1 MLTALV
7 NRRAVRHPDG
17 HPGRSP
23 EVVLLRLLT
32 FGGLALVD
40 GDAPVAGAA
49 AQRSRLALLAVLAAS
64 GSTGVTRDKLLA
76 CLWPESDTE
85 RARHA
90 LKQAVYALR
99 RDLGGEQAI
108 AGTATLLLDPAFVT
122 SDVRD
127 FDEAIARGDDTAA
140 VALRTGSFLDG
151 FHMKGSV
158 EFDRWCEEERSRL
171 DRAYGDALERL
182 ATKASAMGDHSGAV
196 RLWRRRAAGDPLS
209 GRIALSLMR
218 AHADAGDL
226 TGAVQHARVHEALVR
241 EELESRPD
249 DAVLE
254 FADRLR
260 RGQWTP
266 SPTVAPREPSVPP
279 DIAPTNG
286 AVPPAAPPPS
296 DSVSPSSGPAAPAEH
311 GSGRRKRRRALAIGV
326 AAIVVIIGAFPLIPA
341 STRTM
346 ASLAIVR
353 RSAPLSPRRI
363 VVAAFENRTGDS
375 ALAPV
380 GELAADWIARSLLE
394 ANFEVVDPR
403 TSAIAARIVASLPR
417 LLRGGD
423 PSLALARETGAG
435 TVVTGRYYLQHDSLQ
450 FEATVSDVT
459 RGTLLRAVGP
469 LRGPSAQA
477 SPLVGVLAMRVTA
490 ALAAST
496 DTTPGGSTA
505 SLAEPPSIEAFEHA
519 SRAWEMF
526 FSRPK
531 DTAAVFAELARASA
545 LDSGYSAPLLMRAY
559 VLDVK
564 ERWPAMAHVVA
575 QLQPRRRGMSRIE
588 RAALELFEADLR
600 GDLLGRLRA
609 AREMAR
615 LSPGSADMAL
625 LLAVSASYVNRYAE
639 AAAELQHADP
649 NRGINLVSPMYWAWR
664 SLAAHA
670 LGQTR
675 DEEDAANESARRFP
689 SAISSRYAL
698 ARTHAAAHRL
708 DALRDVLKDGG
719 LDGADPSPEARELA
733 MFAARELR
741 VHGAVRPA
749 DSLFAR
755 LAALPPPTTAAPRE
769 EQRQHALALYEAGQ
783 LGAAREAYT
792 SMLVTDSLDLE
803 ALGRL
808 GAIAVRLRDSVNARR
823 IDQRLVRWTRPYAF
837 GQPAKWRAHLAAL
850 RGDPAQAVALLRT
863 AVSQGYRPMDMGVI
877 SLHEESD
884 FAAIRHDPGFRDL
897 VRPRQGALELP

>member
-1 MLTALV
+1 
-7 NRRAVRHPDG
+7 
-17 HPGRSP
+17 
-23 EVVLLRLLT
+23 LLRLLT
-32 FGGLALVD
+32 FGGLTLVD

-49 AQRSRLALLAVLAAS
+49 AQRSRLALLAVLAAAGAS
-64 GSTGVTRDKLLA
+64 GVTRDKLLA

-108 AGTATLLLDPAFVT
+108 AGTAILTLEPAFVT

-127 FDEAIARGDDTAA
+127 FDDAIARGDDAA
-140 VALRTGSFLDG
+140 AAALHTGTFLDG
-151 FHMKGSV
+151 FHMKGSA
-158 EFDRWCEEERSRL
+158 EFDRWCEAERARL
-171 DRAYGDALERL
+171 ERACGDALERL
-182 ATKASAMGDHSGAV
+182 AAGASASGDPSGAV
-196 RLWRRRAAGDPLS
+196 RWWRRRAAGDPLS
-209 GRIALSLMR
+209 GRIALALMR
-218 AHADAGDL
+218 AHAEAGDL

-266 SPTVAPREPSVPP
+266 TPAAASRESAAPVPS
-279 DIAPTNG
+279 PTNG
-286 AVPPAAPPPS
+286 AAPHDAVDPLAAAAAPT
-296 DSVSPSSGPAAPAEH
+296 DSPRPENGGAPRH
-311 GSGRRKRRRALAIGV
+311 PRRRRALIIGTAAL
-326 AAIVVIIGAFPLIPA
+326 AAIVAAFPLVPS

-346 ASLAIVR
+346 AGIAFVR

-375 ALAPV
+375 TLAPV

-394 ANFEVVDPR
+394 SNFEVVDPR
-403 TSAIAARIVASLPR
+403 SSAIAARVVASLPR
-417 LLRGGD
+417 LLRAGD

-435 TVVTGRYYLQHDSLQ
+435 TVVTGRYYLQRDSLQ

-469 LRGPSAQA
+469 LRGPAAQA
-477 SPLVGVLAMRVTA
+477 SPLVGTLARRVTA

-496 DTTPGGSTA
+496 DTTPGGATA
-505 SLAEPPSIEAFEHA
+505 SLAEPPSIEAFEHT

-526 FSRPK
+526 FSRPE

-545 LDSGYSAPLLMRAY
+545 LDSAYSAPLLMRAY

-564 ERWPAMAHVVA
+564 EQWPAMARVVA
-575 QLQPRRRGMSRIE
+575 RLTSRSAGVGRIE

-615 LSPGSADMAL
+615 FSPGSADMAL
-625 LLAVSASYVNRYAE
+625 LLAISACYVNRYAE
-639 AAAELQHADP
+639 AATELEHSDP

-664 SLAAHA
+664 ALAAHA
-670 LGQTR
+670 LGRTR
-675 DEEDAANESARRFP
+675 EEEAAANESARRFP
-689 SAISSRYAL
+689 SASSSRYAL
-698 ARTHAAAHRL
+698 ARAHAGARRE
-708 DALRDVLKDGG
+708 DALRDVLNDAGFY
-719 LDGADPSPEARELA
+719 AAVPSPDARALA

-741 VHGAVRPA
+741 VHGAVRQA
-749 DSLFAR
+749 DSIFGR
-755 LAALPPPTTAAPRE
+755 LAALPAPAATAPRE
-769 EQRQHALALYEAGQ
+769 EQRRHALALYEAGQ
-783 LGAAREAYT
+783 LDAARAAYA
-792 SMLVTDSLDLE
+792 SLLASDSLDID

-808 GAIAVRLRDSVNARR
+808 GAIAVRRGDSAAAAR
-823 IDQRLVRWTRPYAF
+823 IDQRLSRWVHPYAF
-837 GQPAKWRAHLAAL
+837 GQPLTWRAHQAAL
-850 RGDPAQAVALLRT
+850 RGQPAEAVALLRT
-863 AVSQGYRPMDMGVI
+863 AVARGYRPMDMGVI
-877 SLHEESD
+877 SLHEEGD
-884 FAAIRHDPGFRDL
+884 FVRIRDDPGFRDL

>member
-1 MLTALV
+1 MLTTLV
-7 NRRAVRHPDG
+7 SRRAVRHPG
-17 HPGRSP
+17 RRPGRSL

-40 GDAPVAGAA
+40 GAAPVAGAA

-108 AGTATLLLDPAFVT
+108 AGTATLTLDPAFVT

-127 FDEAIARGDDTAA
+127 FDEAITRGDDTAA

-151 FHMKGSV
+151 FHMKGSA
-158 EFDRWCEEERSRL
+158 EFDRWCEEERARL

-182 ATKASAMGDHSGAV
+182 ATRASTIGDHSTAV

-266 SPTVAPREPSVPP
+266 SPTVAPRVPGGP
-279 DIAPTNG
+279 IAPTNG
-286 AVPPAAPPPS
+286 AVPPAAPPFS
-296 DSVSPSSGPAAPAEH
+296 DALSPGPAAPAER
-311 GSGRRKRRRALAIGV
+311 GSGRRKRRRVLVMGAAAL
-326 AAIVVIIGAFPLIPA
+326 VVIVGAFQLVPA

-346 ASLAIVR
+346 ASLALVR

-375 ALAPV
+375 TLAPV

-435 TVVTGRYYLQHDSLQ
+435 TVVTGRYYLQRDSLQ

-564 ERWPAMAHVVA
+564 ERWPAMARVVA
-575 QLQPRRRGMSRIE
+575 ELQPRRSGMSRIE

-639 AAAELQHADP
+639 AAAELQHSDP

-675 DEEDAANESARRFP
+675 EEEDAANESARRFP

-698 ARTHAAAHRL
+698 ARTHAVAHRL

-719 LDGADPSPEARELA
+719 LDGAVPSVEARELA

-741 VHGAVRPA
+741 VHGAARPA
-749 DSLFAR
+749 DSLFGR
-755 LAALPPPTTAAPRE
+755 LAALPAPHPTAAAPRE

-783 LGAAREAYT
+783 LDAAREAYT
-792 SMLVTDSLDLE
+792 SMLVPDSLDMD
-803 ALGRL
+803 AIGRL
-808 GAIAVRLRDSVNARR
+808 GSIAVRLRDSVTATR
-823 IDQRLVRWTRPYAF
+823 IDQRLARWTRPYAF
-837 GQPAKWRAHLAAL
+837 GQPAKWRAHQAAL

-863 AVSQGYRPMDMGVI
+863 AISQGYRPMDMGVI

>member
-1 MLTALV
+1 
-7 NRRAVRHPDG
+7 
-17 HPGRSP
+17 
-23 EVVLLRLLT
+23 LLRLLT
-32 FGGLALVD
+32 FGGLTLVD

-49 AQRSRLALLAVLAAS
+49 AQRSRLALLAVLAAA
-64 GSTGVTRDKLLA
+64 GSPGVTRDKLLA

-99 RDLGGEQAI
+99 RDLGSEQAI
-108 AGTATLLLDPAFVT
+108 AGTATLTLDPAFVT

-127 FDEAIARGDDTAA
+127 FDEAIARGDDATA
-140 VALRTGSFLDG
+140 VALRTGVFLDG
-151 FHMKGSV
+151 FHMKGST
-158 EFDRWCEEERSRL
+158 EFDRWCDAERARL

-182 ATKASAMGDHSGAV
+182 AARASAGGDHAGAV
-196 RLWRRRAAGDPLS
+196 GWWRRRAAGDPLS
-209 GRIALSLMR
+209 GRIALALMR

-266 SPTVAPREPSVPP
+266 SPAAASREAAMPVPP
-279 DIAPTNG
+279 STNG
-286 AVPPAAPPPS
+286 AIPPAAQPPASVAASIEPPPG
-296 DSVSPSSGPAAPAEH
+296 DGGGQHQP
-311 GSGRRKRRRALAIGV
+311 RRRRALAIGAV
-326 AAIVVIIGAFPLIPA
+326 ALVVIIGVFPLVPT

-346 ASLAIVR
+346 ASIAFVR

-375 ALAPV
+375 TLAPV

-394 ANFEVVDPR
+394 SNFEVVDPR

-435 TVVTGRYYLQHDSLQ
+435 TVVTGRYYLQRDSLQ

-469 LRGPSAQA
+469 LRGPAAQA
-477 SPLVGVLAMRVTA
+477 SPLVGTLAMRVTA

-496 DTTPGGSTA
+496 DTTPGGATA
-505 SLAEPPSIEAFEHA
+505 SLAEPPSIEAFEHT

-531 DTAAVFAELARASA
+531 DTAAMFAALARASA
-545 LDSGYSAPLLMRAY
+545 LDSNYSAPLLMRAY

-564 ERWPAMAHVVA
+564 EQWPAMARVVA
-575 QLQPRRRGMSRIE
+575 QLKSRSAGVGRIE

-609 AREMAR
+609 AREMSR
-615 LSPGSADMAL
+615 FSPGSADMAL
-625 LLAVSASYVNRYAE
+625 LLAVSACYVNRYAE
-639 AAAELQHADP
+639 AAAELEHSDP
-649 NRGINLVSPMYWAWR
+649 NRGINLVSPMYWGWR

-670 LGQTR
+670 LGR
-675 DEEDAANESARRFP
+675 VREEEDAANESARRFP
-689 SAISSRYAL
+689 SAESSRYAL
-698 ARTHAAAHRL
+698 ARAHAGALRL

-719 LDGADPSPEARELA
+719 FYAAVPSPEARELA

-741 VHGAVRPA
+741 VHGGATQA
-749 DSLFAR
+749 DSIFGR
-755 LAALPPPTTAAPRE
+755 LATLPPPAATAARDE
-769 EQRQHALALYEAGQ
+769 LRQHALALYEARH
-783 LGAAREAYT
+783 LDAAREAYA
-792 SMLVTDSLDLE
+792 SLLANDSLDID

-808 GAIAVRLRDSVNARR
+808 GVVAVRRGDSATAAR
-823 IDQRLVRWTRPYAF
+823 IDQRLARWTRPYAF
-837 GQPAKWRAHLAAL
+837 GQPFKWRAHQAAL
-850 RGDPAQAVALLRT
+850 RGQPTEAVALLHA
-863 AVSQGYRPMDMGVI
+863 AVAQGYRPMDMGVI
-877 SLHEESD
+877 SLHEEGD
-884 FAAIRHDPGFRDL
+884 FLRIRDDPGFRDL
-897 VRPRQGALELP
+897 VRPRQGPLELP